1 MMLTAKRKGKS
12 MIVRINKPCRV
23 NILSGEVEVTE
34 QEANRLLTMSLID
47 SLEERET
54 RIVEKETKTRKTKK

>member
-1 MMLTAKRKGKS
+1 MMLTVKRKGKS
-12 MIVRINKPCRV
+12 MKVRINKPCRV

>member
-12 MIVRINKPCRV
+12 MKVRINKPCRV